1 MPHLLTAK
9 RDEFPRRRYP
19 ALDGARLHQ
28 LPGLHRPEPGELLPL
43 QEGLWWLRMP
53 LPISLDHINLWLL
66 EESGGFALVDTGMAT
81 AAARDIWDHLAD
93 TVLAERPLTRIL
105 LTHLHPD
112 HIGLAAWLQQRFS
125 VPVWT
130 SAATIDLL
138 RMLLAEPSPQT
149 LAARMAFFAGHGV
162 DPVEEMRASLSAK
175 GYRETVA
182 GLPQAQRLL
191 VDEDVTQI
199 GSREWRWL
207 ETGGHAHGHL
217 CLHAAQPQSVLITGD
232 QVLPTISPN
241 VGLTPLTPDPNP
253 LATYLNSLQRLSAL
267 DPGTL
272 VLPSHG
278 RPFLGLA
285 ARATEIRQH
294 HERQLAKLFDACH
307 APLTAFECL
316 PFLYRRKQQGFHLF
330 LAMGE
335 ALAHLEYLACSGQ
348 FERQIEN
355 SVTRYQRRA

>member
-1 MPHLLTAK
+1 MISPDGDALPAAGPDPIHYPDLTV
-9 RDEFPRRRYP
+9 
-19 ALDGARLHQ
+19 
-28 LPGLHRPEPGELLPL
+28 PEPG
-43 QEGLWWLRMP
+43 QMRVIREGLWWLRMP

-66 EESGGFALVDTGMAT
+66 EESGGYALVDTGMAT
-81 AAARDIWDHLAD
+81 AASREIWEQLAATALRD
-93 TVLAERPLTRIL
+93 RPLTRIL

-112 HIGLAAWLQQRFS
+112 HAGLAAWLQQRFA

-130 SAATIDLL
+130 SAATIEQL
-138 RMLLAEPSPQT
+138 RILLAETSPQM
-149 LAARMAFFAGHGV
+149 LADRMAFFAGHGV
-162 DPVEEMRASLSAK
+162 EPIEAMRPSLGSK
-175 GYRETVA
+175 GYRDSVA
-182 GLPQAQRLL
+182 GVPQAARLM
-191 VDEDVTQI
+191 VDNDRTQI
-199 GSREWRWL
+199 GTREWRWL

-217 CLHAAQPQSVLITGD
+217 CLHAAQPHSVLIAGD

-253 LATYLNSLQRLSAL
+253 LATYLQSLERLSAL

-294 HERQLAKLFDACH
+294 HERQMAKLFTACRT
-307 APLTAFECL
+307 PLTAFQCL
-316 PFLYRRKQQGFHLF
+316 PFLYRRKQEGFNLF

-335 ALAHLEYLACSGQ
+335 ALAHLEYLACAGQ
-348 FERQIEN
+348 FERRVED
-355 SVTRYQRRA
+355 SVTRYQRRP

>member
-1 MPHLLTAK
+1 MMSP
-9 RDEFPRRRYP
+9 
-19 ALDGARLHQ
+19 DGAA
-28 LPGLHRPEPGELLPL
+28 LPSAGPDPIHYPDLTVPQPGQMLPI

-81 AAARDIWDHLAD
+81 PAAREIWVQLAD
-93 TVLAERPLTRIL
+93 TALRDRPLTRIL

-112 HIGLAAWLQQRFS
+112 HAGLAAWLQQRFA

-130 SAATIDLL
+130 SAATIDQL
-138 RMLLAEPSPQT
+138 RVLLAEPSPQT
-149 LAARMAFFAGHGV
+149 LAERMAFFAGHGV
-162 DPVEEMRASLSAK
+162 EPIEEMRASLGSR
-175 GYRETVA
+175 GYRDSVD
-182 GLPQAQRLL
+182 GLPQAARRM
-191 VDEDVTQI
+191 VDNDLTQI
-199 GSREWRWL
+199 GARQWRWL
-207 ETGGHAHGHL
+207 DTGGHAHGHM
-217 CLHAAQPQSVLITGD
+217 CLHAVQPQSVLIAGD

-241 VGLTPLTPDPNP
+241 VGLTPLTSDPNP
-253 LATYLNSLQRLSAL
+253 LSTYLQSLERLSGL

-294 HERQLAKLFDACH
+294 HERQLAKLLAACRT
-307 APLTAFECL
+307 PLTAFQCL
-316 PFLYRRKQQGFHLF
+316 PFLYRRKQEGFHLF

-335 ALAHLEYLACSGQ
+335 ALAHLEYLACMGQ
-348 FERQIEN
+348 FQRQVEN
-355 SVTRYQRRA
+355 SVTRYQRLS

>member
-1 MPHLLTAK
+1 MISP
-9 RDEFPRRRYP
+9 
-19 ALDGARLHQ
+19 DGAALASAGPDAIHYPP
-28 LPGLHRPEPGELLPL
+28 LTVPEPGQMLAI

-66 EESGGFALVDTGMAT
+66 EESGGYALVDTGMAT
-81 AAARDIWDHLAD
+81 AASREIWEQLANTSLRD
-93 TVLAERPLTRIL
+93 RPLTRIL

-112 HIGLAAWLQQRFS
+112 HAGLAAWLQQRFA

-130 SAATIDLL
+130 SAATIELL
-138 RMLLAEPSPQT
+138 RMLLVEPDPQT
-149 LAARMAFFAGHGV
+149 LAARLAFFAGHGV
-162 DPVEEMRASLSAK
+162 EPIEDLRASLGSK
-175 GYRETVA
+175 GYRDSVD
-182 GLPQAQRLL
+182 GVPQAARLM
-191 VDEDVTQI
+191 VDNDLTQI
-199 GSREWRWL
+199 GAREWRWL

-217 CLHAAQPQSVLITGD
+217 CLHAALPQSVLIAGD

-253 LATYLNSLQRLSAL
+253 LATYLLSLERLSGL
-267 DPGTL
+267 DPRTL

-294 HERQLAKLFDACH
+294 HERQLAKLLEACRT
-307 APLTAFECL
+307 PLTAFQCL
-316 PFLYRRKQQGFHLF
+316 PFLYRRKQTGFHLF

-348 FERQIEN
+348 FERRVEN
-355 SVTRYQRRA
+355 SITHYRRRN